1 MNPNPGEG
9 DRARSPVAARGCCRA
24 EEPIQP
30 VTLARSFRC
39 RTAAAARR
47 PASLRRAHGPTS
59 ATANG
64 VRGRDGGDGGSA
76 AATRS
81 VRRPPVPRPAQPA
94 EPSPNS
100 PIPTGRSQRLRSKS
114 SSSRPRFAPG
124 VMVALPQLN
133 GADQRDVPS
142 EAVLMKPEDVRSCG
156 SKHSQHAVI
165 PRRRR
170 RQRAGIHFPEAGVHG
185 FRALGFAKP
194 RNDDLGPGA
203 IPGMAAFRPPA
214 NRPGT
219 RSAYSRSACSSR

>member
-39 RTAAAARR
+39 HTAAAARR
-47 PASLRRAHGPTS
+47 PASLRWVHGPTS

-133 GADQRDVPS
+133 GADQRDVPG

-156 SKHSQHAVI
+156 SKHHSTLSFRGAAAGSE
-165 PRRRR
+165 P
-170 RQRAGIHFPEAGVHG
+170 GIHFPEAGVRG
-185 FRALGFAKP
+185 SGPSASPSPGI
-194 RNDDLGPGA
+194 DDLGPGA